1 MLAYPNH
8 LLLIEDNPFDA
19 DLFKRAV
26 QFYYPEIAIT
36 HISSYRTAYEH
47 LQTLSPAATPY
58 AEVVLD
64 LHLRDGDGL
73 DLLALI
79 RARDLPLAVVI
90 LTGGGSDHM
99 VISALKAGADDY
111 VIKRDDYLDRIG
123 AIVEQACQRFHS
135 QQARRSQTIQ
145 VSFIALTTTDS
156 EATLQHLQRSA
167 PHLHCTLVHGWRA
180 FLHYLD
186 HHQAVGDVILI
197 DCTQPNLIMLDLVK
211 ELIQFRHLEQP
222 ILVLAQPGN
231 EEFPLQALRLG
242 AADYIIKSEGFRNHL
257 AVAIENAYYR
267 AQIHQQHYQL
277 QLQAQ
282 ALNDAANT
290 IVITDRNGMIEW
302 ANPAFTTLTGY
313 EVGEVIGHSTRIL
326 RSGKHDNEF
335 YSALWNQILSGQPW
349 RGRIIN
355 RRKDGSLYHE
365 EMTIT
370 PVTDEHGVIRRFIA
384 IKQDISEQVA
394 QEQRRIILA
403 NIGTALRPAQLW
415 TELTPILLDQVRE
428 VMQADSIALL
438 RPQGSTLTIEL
449 AYNCLGKLAS
459 QPTILAALA
468 ERLARSD
475 GPIDVTDIV
484 QTTMKIAVG
493 VQLNAANQTIGA
505 LLISRATPLN
515 SFETD
520 LLRDIAEL
528 AANAL
533 YRTDLFEQ
541 LRAVNAEL
549 RAAYDET
556 IEGWSRALDLRDRET
571 EGHSRRVTELTV
583 RIAARM
589 SFSEE
594 ELLHVRRGA
603 LLHDIG
609 KMGIPDAILLKP
621 GPLNEQEWA
630 IMRTHPT
637 LAVELLRPIAFL
649 AHALDIPWCHHEKWD
664 GTGYPRG
671 LRGEEIPLAARIF
684 AVVDVYD
691 ALTSDR
697 PYRAAWSRER
707 ALAYIREQA
716 GRHFDPH
723 VVDVFEQIITETDS
737 NAIMK

>member
-1 MLAYPNH
+1 MPPHHLH

-19 DLFKRAV
+19 DLFRRAMLLHDAT
-26 QFYYPEIAIT
+26 IKIT
-36 HISSYRTAYEH
+36 HIDSYQAAYAHLHSLSATA
-47 LQTLSPAATPY
+47 PPY
-58 AEVVLD
+58 DGVVLD

-73 DLLALI
+73 DLLAYI
-79 RARDLPLAVVI
+79 RSRHLPLAVII
-90 LTGGGSDHM
+90 LTGGGGDHM

-123 AIVEQACQRFHS
+123 AIIEQACQRFHS
-135 QQARRSQTIQ
+135 QQARRSQTIT
-145 VSFIALTTTDS
+145 VTYVEFGATDS
-156 EATLQHLQRSA
+156 EATIHYLQRTA
-167 PHLHCTLVHGWRA
+167 PHLHCVPVRGQRALLHGLA
-180 FLHYLD
+180 QGQLASD
-186 HHQAVGDVILI
+186 IVLI
-197 DCTQPNLIMLDLVK
+197 DCAQPRLAVLDLVK
-211 ELIQFRHLEQP
+211 ELIQFRRLVQP
-222 ILVLAQPGN
+222 IIVMAQPGN

-242 AADYIIKSEGFRNHL
+242 VADYIIKREGFL
-257 AVAIENAYYR
+257 AQLPIAIENAHYR
-267 AQIHQQHYQL
+267 DQLHQQNERL
-277 QLQAQ
+277 RLQAQ
-282 ALNDAANT
+282 ALNDAANA
-290 IVITDRNGMIEW
+290 IMIADRNGIIEW
-302 ANPAFTTLTGY
+302 VNPAFTTLTGY
-313 EVGEVIGHSTRIL
+313 EAAEAIGQSTRLL
-326 RSGKHDNEF
+326 RSGKQDRTF
-335 YSALWNQILSGQPW
+335 YTALWDQILAGNPW
-349 RGRIIN
+349 RGRLIN

-370 PVTDEHGVIRRFIA
+370 LVTDEDGVISRFIA

-394 QEQRRIILA
+394 REQRRATLA
-403 NIGTALRPAQLW
+403 AIGTSLRPAQSW
-415 TELTPILLDQVRE
+415 AELTPILLGKVRE
-428 VMQADSIALL
+428 IFEAESIALL
-438 RPQGSTLTIEL
+438 RQHNGSLHVDIALSYLATLEQQP
-449 AYNCLGKLAS
+449 AVLAS
-459 QPTILAALA
+459 L
-468 ERLARSD
+468 SD
-475 GPIDVTDIV
+475 RFRHISGPISVADLLSATGKTVIG
-484 QTTMKIAVG
+484 APLYAANRLVG
-493 VQLNAANQTIGA
+493 V
-505 LLISRATPLN
+505 LLLQRATPL
-515 SFETD
+515 SEAELD
-520 LLRDIAEL
+520 LLNDIAEL

-533 YRTDLFEQ
+533 HRTDLFEQ
-541 LRAVNAEL
+541 LRAANAEL

-589 SFSEE
+589 GFSEE

-621 GPLNEQEWA
+621 GPLNDEEWA

-649 AHALDIPWCHHEKWD
+649 APALDIPWCHHEKWD

-716 GRHFDPH
+716 GRHFDPR
-723 VVDVFEQIITETDS
+723 VVEVFEQVIAEMGS
-737 NAIMK
+737 NDIMR